1 MEIVSTYSKY
11 EFTAEE
17 EKELLGALTFEQL
30 AFFETQYV
38 TFLEQKAALLFDPQ
52 NPLSQA
58 IEAAKL
64 DGKLEFLSVFVS
76 LLRQYQS
83 FNQAQEK

>member
-1 MEIVSTYSKY
+1 MKVVSTYSKY
-11 EFTAEE
+11 EFTLEE
-17 EKELLGALTFEQL
+17 EKAILGSLTFEQL

-76 LLRQYQS
+76 LIRQYQS
-83 FNQAQEK
+83 SNQAQEQ